1 MHIIPFDF
9 QCLGCRL
16 SSDCQ
21 KGQPCDIETAFCMN
35 HSCLPIMS
43 RHTNVNQNTF
53 DDQKGSESDQTNF
66 NQIQLRLSC
75 PLGNVLYDAG
85 EVQAYKGI
93 SDGDDVRNTTLSC
106 DKHSANYYWKTRQGG
121 KLFYPSCQPMPG
133 CDCLKG
139 EM

>member
-1 MHIIPFDF
+1 
-9 QCLGCRL
+9 
-16 SSDCQ
+16 
-21 KGQPCDIETAFCMN
+21 
-35 HSCLPIMS
+35 MS

-66 NQIQLRLSC
+66 NQIELRLSC
-75 PLGNVLYDAG
+75 PHGDALYDAG

-106 DKHSANYYWKTRQGG
+106 EKHSEIHYWKTHQGG
-121 KLFYPSCQPMPG
+121 KLFYPNCQPTPG